1 MINID
6 NITVSYGYNKAVVTG
21 VSFNIQPGEIVALLG
36 NNGAGKT
43 TIIKAI
49 CGLLHCTGNEIT
61 IDGVKTPQAYDKL
74 AFITEEG
81 SYLPYMT
88 LKQYENYLK
97 EFYKSFREDIWEDII
112 KNFQLENK
120 KISKMSRGQRAKVE
134 IAAGFAKGCKYILM
148 DEPFL
153 GKDVKSRKEF
163 LRVMAKYLNEDQG
176 VLITTHEVN
185 DIEYF
190 VDRAIIIEKGRIAE
204 EFTMDELHIAG
215 GSLEEKVVLY

>member
-6 NITVSYGYNKAVVTG
+6 NITVSYDFNKAVISDL
-21 VSFNIQPGEIVALLG
+21 SFNIQPGEIVALLG

-49 CGLLHCTGNEIT
+49 CGLLKCSGNEIT
-61 IDGVKTPQAYDKL
+61 IDGLKVSKAYDKL
-74 AFITEEG
+74 ALITEEG

-88 LKQYENYLK
+88 LQQYKNYLK
-97 EFYKSFREDIWEDII
+97 DFYKSFREDIWEDMI

-120 KISKMSRGQRAKVE
+120 KISKMSRGQKAKVE
-134 IAAGFAKGCKYILM
+134 IAAGFSKGCKYILM

-163 LRVMAKYLNEDQG
+163 IKVMAKYLEAEQG

-185 DIEYF
+185 EIEYF
-190 VDRAIIIEKGRIAE
+190 VDRAIIMEKGKIVE
-204 EFTMDELHIAG
+204 EFTMDELHTEG